1 MRQRL
6 FITTIAVLICV
17 ISSYAQGLY
26 SKSLSV
32 TELKGVWTNGTVTV
46 ETDNAIASTKKSDYV
61 KSHLYEYKN
70 IVLMTTEKMEYK
82 DKTYYIWEI
91 MYDTEGI
98 KAGESASIVDFL
110 ALTEAQNN
118 QLKNISTKDVSI
130 VQIPNFFTVWTAHDR
145 WPEKTL
151 DGIKKAILEKDDFSA
166 NTYTITARK
175 DGAFILFNYDVDVW
189 TYKSNIN
196 NRTYERD
203 PRP

>member
-98 KAGESASIVDFL
+98 KAGESPSWTGSPRTRSAPPTSR
-110 ALTEAQNN
+110 AMSSTPCAATSRRTTE
-118 QLKNISTKDVSI
+118 SS
-130 VQIPNFFTVWTAHDR
+130 
-145 WPEKTL
+145 
-151 DGIKKAILEKDDFSA
+151 S
-166 NTYTITARK
+166 TARWSS
-175 DGAFILFNYDVDVW
+175 A
-189 TYKSNIN
+189 T
-196 NRTYERD
+196 
-203 PRP
+203 RPQSSRAGNPSP